1 MMHKCISVMT
11 VSVLFAW
18 SNHSQADGSLYFSN
32 SYISELKYLTKQES
46 LQSFSHQLESEFE
59 YTSRHYSLNAIFRM
73 FADTED
79 NLSFSVDELD
89 NYSDASKPYVEDK
102 YGLNLREL
110 YATFYVR
117 NHTLKLGKQ
126 QVAWGETDGI
136 RILDIINPLDYR
148 EFLLKDSDDIRIPIW
163 MLNYLVEIDSAQLQL
178 LLIPDNTTSHLSTR
192 DYMVTT
198 PISSPAYISQGDV
211 DKVTSMQYSEPDQG
225 VKSWDRAVNV
235 SFSTQFGDF
244 SLVYINQLNDIP
256 VVESAYIDG
265 EIHARQF
272 FYRRNVG
279 GVSYSTA
286 LDSWVL
292 RSELAYS
299 DARYVHL
306 DQPGGLDKRSAFDFA
321 IALDWSGLDDTTV
334 TLQVSQDIVSGK
346 GGSLTRDKVE
356 STAAVVWD
364 QYFINQTYQL
374 RLLRLASL
382 NRYDTMTTVDL
393 DWLVQDN
400 FTLGVGLDY
409 FSGDRQGTFGQYKDV
424 SRARI
429 TLEYTF

>member
-1 MMHKCISVMT
+1 VT
-11 VSVLFAW
+11 VLALFAW
-18 SNHSQADGSLYFSN
+18 SNSTPADDSLYFSN
-32 SYISELKYLTKQES
+32 TYITELKYLSKQES

-59 YTSRHYSLNAIFRM
+59 YAASRYSLNTIFRV
-73 FADTED
+73 FVDTED
-79 NLSFSVDELD
+79 NLSFPADALD
-89 NYSDASKPYVEDK
+89 NFSDASKPYVEGK
-102 YGLNLREL
+102 YGLDLREL
-110 YATFYVR
+110 YATFFVR

-148 EFLLKDSDDIRIPIW
+148 EFLLKDTEDIRIPIW
-163 MLNYLVEIDSAQLQL
+163 MLNYAVEIDSAQLQL
-178 LLIPDNTTSHLSTR
+178 LLVPDDTTSHLSTR

-198 PISSPAYISQGDV
+198 PISSPAYISQGDL
-211 DKVTSMQYSEPDQG
+211 DKITSMQHSDLGHG
-225 VKSWDRAVNV
+225 VKDWDRAVNV
-235 SFSTQFGDF
+235 SFSTKYGDF
-244 SLVYINQLNDIP
+244 SVVYVNQLYDIP
-256 VVESAYIDG
+256 VVDSTYIDG

-279 GVSYSTA
+279 GISYSTA

-299 DARYVHL
+299 DVRYVYL
-306 DQPGGLDKRSAFDFA
+306 DQRGGLDKRNAFDFA

-334 TLQVSQDIVSGK
+334 TLQLSQDIVSGK

-356 STAAVVWD
+356 STAAVVWE

-374 RLLRLASL
+374 RFLGLGNL
-382 NRYDTMTTVDL
+382 NRHDTMTTVDL

-400 FTLGVGLDY
+400 LTVGVGLDH
-409 FSGDRQGTFGQYKDV
+409 FSGDRQGTFGQHKDV
-424 SRARI
+424 SRFRI
-429 TLEYTF
+429 TVEYTF